1 MKMRLTTADVLILT
15 LLLLFYAFLFL
26 GQALIALVVF
36 TVAITVSLVFL
47 LRAKSTRK
55 NGLKKEE
62 LPAKS

>member
-1 MKMRLTTADVLILT
+1 MRLTTADVLILT